1 VFSLQVGEREKL
13 ILMRSRRTV
22 SSGPNSGFCFIA
34 MTDNSDNHLPV
45 LVPAPLPIAQ
55 LESLKFKASQII
67 ESINHLAWTIK
78 NGDLAAMPS
87 WPDILSKYN
96 ILLSQ
101 TLNFSTAL
109 LQTQS
114 IRANYFGGPTTQYNI
129 YERIAIHPLS
139 GMAEQE
145 LDTEAAPLLRNQQ
158 TLDILKL
165 ETETVRRLAEHM
177 STRGSLGVL
186 GAPSPAAPNGFG
198 HFHQPKKPEYE
209 DVLLECAEIR
219 EAHDSRVDRAIR
231 AVTMLREKFDWKQ
244 RVAVEVEEPE
254 ELDWDPRF
262 GNLGSSGIM
271 NLEDHDEIMAEN
283 DRDED
288 DEETSDDDQDQANIE
303 GELVNDVSQSP
314 DLFSGESTPGAA
326 LDEPSEPNE

>member
-1 VFSLQVGEREKL
+1 
-13 ILMRSRRTV
+13 
-22 SSGPNSGFCFIA
+22 
-34 MTDNSDNHLPV
+34 MTDKNTIDSDTHLPV
-45 LVPAPLPIAQ
+45 LIPAPLPIAQ
-55 LESLKFKASQII
+55 LESLKFKANQII

-78 NGDLAAMPS
+78 NGDIAAMPS

-114 IRANYFGGPTTQYNI
+114 IRANYIGGPTTQQNI
-129 YERIAIHPLS
+129 YERIAIHPIS

-158 TLDILKL
+158 TLDVLKL
-165 ETETVRRLAEHM
+165 ETETVKRLAEHM
-177 STRGSLGVL
+177 STRGSLGIL
-186 GAPSPAAPNGFG
+186 GAPPPAAPNGFG

-209 DVLLECAEIR
+209 DVLRECAEIR
-219 EAHDSRVDRAIR
+219 GAHDSRVDRAIR
-231 AVTMLREKFDWKQ
+231 AVTMLKEKFDWKQ

-262 GNLGSSGIM
+262 GGMGSSMGSTGM
-271 NLEDHDEIMAEN
+271 MSSVDHDEIMMGN
-283 DRDED
+283 GRDED
-288 DEETSDDDQDQANIE
+288 EEESSDDDQDQANIE

-314 DLFSGESTPGAA
+314 DLFSGGSTPSVT
-326 LDEPSEPNE
+326 LDESSTL

>member
-1 VFSLQVGEREKL
+1 MS
-13 ILMRSRRTV
+13 M
-22 SSGPNSGFCFIA
+22 NA
-34 MTDNSDNHLPV
+34 DNPLPTLAPASLPV
-45 LVPAPLPIAQ
+45 PQ
-55 LESLKFKASQII
+55 LESLKFKATQII
-67 ESINHLAWTIK
+67 ESINLLAWTIK
-78 NGDLAAMPS
+78 NGDMAAMPP

-109 LQTQS
+109 LQTQT
-114 IRANYFGGPTTQYNI
+114 IRANYIGGPTTQQNI
-129 YERIAIHPLS
+129 YERVAIHPQT
-139 GMAEQE
+139 GMSEQE

-158 TLDILKL
+158 TLDVLKM

-186 GAPSPAAPNGFG
+186 GAPPSAPTNGFG

-209 DVLLECAEIR
+209 DVLRECAEIR
-219 EAHDSRVDRAIR
+219 QAHDNRVDRAVR

-262 GNLGSSGIM
+262 GRAGSAGAV
-271 NLEDHDEIMAEN
+271 NHEDHDEVMMEN
-283 DRDED
+283 GRD
-288 DEETSDDDQDQANIE
+288 DEEDESSDEDQDQANIE
-303 GELVNDVSQSP
+303 GELVNADQSP
-314 DLFSGESTPGAA
+314 GLFSAPGSGAEGTPAA
-326 LDEPSEPNE
+326 GLDNSPQ

>member
-1 VFSLQVGEREKL
+1 
-13 ILMRSRRTV
+13 
-22 SSGPNSGFCFIA
+22 
-34 MTDNSDNHLPV
+34 
-45 LVPAPLPIAQ
+45 
-55 LESLKFKASQII
+55 
-67 ESINHLAWTIK
+67 
-78 NGDLAAMPS
+78 
-87 WPDILSKYN
+87 
-96 ILLSQ
+96 
-101 TLNFSTAL
+101 
-109 LQTQS
+109 
-114 IRANYFGGPTTQYNI
+114 
-129 YERIAIHPLS
+129 
-139 GMAEQE
+139 MAEQE
-145 LDTEAAPLLRNQQ
+145 LDIEAAPLLRNQQ
-158 TLDILKL
+158 TLDIFEL

-231 AVTMLREKFDWKQ
+231 AVTMLRDKFDWKQ

-262 GNLGSSGIM
+262 GSLGSSGMMTI
-271 NLEDHDEIMAEN
+271 EDHDEIMAGN

-314 DLFSGESTPGAA
+314 DLFSGESTPGVA
-326 LDEPSEPNE
+326 LDEPPAQQESTDF